1 MTITSEGKVWLSRY
15 RFGSGFDEHELI
27 EKANNSISKE
37 AANEI
42 LGAIER
48 YFAVE
53 YVRDM
58 ATDIGSWDLE
68 LTNTDGKAFTMIG
81 PLCDSQDPTLEVISE
96 LIRSRLEREDLFAFD
111 GNPDAVTRIEVKY
124 HRNTK
129 IKPGVVPEGVTWE
142 FVTWDYNEA
151 IIIDRQ
157 SETLE
162 HIREIGTGC
171 KITNTYYVQ
180 EGVQS
185 LLDDIDVDAFSEI
198 VGNPPDTVDNPLEV
212 MEYSISVFTRHGGE
226 RIVTGSFDK
235 NGLPADWPDFIDN
248 IFEFIRFYGLGE
260 IFDEGIYGKAKR
272 RLSDYTFCN
281 VEFEEGGRTYC
292 YLADSDEY
300 SVGDL
305 VVVPAGRDNHEAVA
319 RIESIE
325 YHPAEEAPFPIE
337 KTKRIIR
344 KHTT

>member
-1 MTITSEGKVWLSRY
+1 M
-15 RFGSGFDEHELI
+15 
-27 EKANNSISKE
+27 
-37 AANEI
+37 
-42 LGAIER
+42 
-48 YFAVE
+48 
-53 YVRDM
+53 
-58 ATDIGSWDLE
+58 
-68 LTNTDGKAFTMIG
+68 
-81 PLCDSQDPTLEVISE
+81 
-96 LIRSRLEREDLFAFD
+96 
-111 GNPDAVTRIEVKY
+111 TRIEVKY

-129 IKPGVVPEGVTWE
+129 IKPGVVPEGVSWE

-180 EGVQS
+180 EGIQS
-185 LLDDIDVDAFSEI
+185 LLDGVDVDAFSEI
-198 VGNPPDTVDNPLEV
+198 VGNPPDTVDNPLEL

-235 NGLPADWPDFIDN
+235 NGLPTDWPDFIDD

-272 RLSDYTFCN
+272 RLSDFTFCN
-281 VEFEEGGRTYC
+281 VEFEEGGQTYC

-300 SVGDL
+300 CVGDL